1 MQKLR
6 AALYKE
12 ILVLYRDLP
21 GLLILF
27 LMPVILIL
35 IVTVAQENAMKWSK
49 ESKNNVLFI
58 DQSNSPS
65 SKAIAQSLANSGFY
79 MLITE
84 YQHQHLKEEM
94 VTKLIAE
101 GDYSFGI
108 IIGQND
114 SIIKILIDPILQEQY
129 KNSVISSLTFI
140 IKGAQS
146 KTAIETLLKAMAP
159 GRDQLVES
167 LIRSSMNNL
176 TPVTEVFPQKNKS
189 SIKPSLSQ
197 NSIPGFILFAMFFIV
212 IPLSGSMLSEKNEG
226 SFARLKTLPVPVSVL
241 LTSKVIG
248 YLAVCLVQFA
258 LMLAV
263 GVWVLPAFF
272 GLPAF
277 NPGNHYLAILL
288 TTLASSLAAIGFGL
302 IVGAY
307 STTHG
312 QAALFGSVMVV
323 ILGIMSGSF
332 LPVHLFPRVF
342 QYLSMISPLRWG
354 IDNYLDLFVRGETL
368 ITIVPNILLLLL
380 FFVFA
385 LIISI
390 FIFAKPK

>member
-1 MQKLR
+1 MQKLL

-12 ILVLYRDLP
+12 ILILYRDLP

-49 ESKNNVLFI
+49 ESKSEILFV
-58 DQSNSPS
+58 DQSHSAT
-65 SKAIAQSLANSGFY
+65 SKAIGQSLDNSGFY
-79 MLITE
+79 TLIKE
-84 YQHQHLKEEM
+84 YKHQSLNVDA

-101 GDYSFGI
+101 GDYSIGI
-108 IIGQND
+108 IIARKD
-114 SIIKILIDPILQEQY
+114 SAIQLLIDPVLQEQF
-129 KNSVISSLTFI
+129 KNSIIASLTFI

-146 KTAIETLLKAMAP
+146 RIAIETLLKAMVP
-159 GRDQLVES
+159 GMNQAVDGI
-167 LIRSSMNNL
+167 IRSSLDHN
-176 TPVTEVFPQKNKS
+176 TPVTEVYPAKDRSF
-189 SIKPSLSQ
+189 IKPSLSQ

-212 IPLSGSMLSEKNEG
+212 IPLSGSMINEKNEG
-226 SFARLKTLPVPVSVL
+226 SFARLKTLPVPVSIL

-248 YLAVCLVQFA
+248 YLAVCLIQFA
-258 LMLAV
+258 LMLAI

-277 NPGNHYLAILL
+277 HPGNQHLAIIL

-302 IVGAY
+302 IVGAC

-323 ILGIMSGSF
+323 ILGIISGSF
-332 LPVHLFPRVF
+332 LPVHLFPKVF
-342 QYLSMISPLRWG
+342 QYLSSISPVRWG
-354 IDNYLDLFVRGETL
+354 IDNYLDIFVRGETL
-368 ITIVPNILLLLL
+368 ANIVPNILLLLL

>member
-1 MQKLR
+1 MQKLL

-12 ILVLYRDLP
+12 ILILYRDLP

-27 LMPVILIL
+27 FMPVILIL

-49 ESKNNVLFI
+49 ESKSEILFV
-58 DQSNSPS
+58 DQSHSAT
-65 SKAIAQSLANSGFY
+65 SKAIGQSLDNCGFY
-79 MLITE
+79 TLIKE
-84 YQHQHLKEEM
+84 YKHQSLNADA

-101 GDYSFGI
+101 GDYSIGI
-108 IIGQND
+108 IIAQKD
-114 SIIKILIDPILQEQY
+114 SAIQILIDPVLQEQY
-129 KNSVISSLTFI
+129 KNSIIASLTFI

-146 KTAIETLLKAMAP
+146 RISVETLLQSMAP
-159 GRDQLVES
+159 GMNQEVDGI
-167 LIRSSMNNL
+167 IRSSL
-176 TPVTEVFPQKNKS
+176 DHITPVTEVYPTKDRS

-212 IPLSGSMLSEKNEG
+212 IPLSGSMINEKNAG
-226 SFARLKTLPVPVSVL
+226 SFARLKTLPVPVSLL
-241 LTSKVIG
+241 LTSKVIS
-248 YLAVCLVQFA
+248 YLAVCLIQFA
-258 LMLAV
+258 VMLAI

-277 NPGNHYLAILL
+277 HPGNQYLAIIL

-302 IVGAY
+302 IVGAC

-323 ILGIMSGSF
+323 ILGIISGSF
-332 LPVHLFPRVF
+332 LPVHLFPKVF
-342 QYLSMISPLRWG
+342 QYLSSISPVRWG
-354 IDNYLDLFVRGETL
+354 IDNYLDIFVRGETL
-368 ITIVPNILLLLL
+368 ASIVPNILLLLL